1 MKKLGI
7 VQSFMAIFN
16 LEEEGKVLS
25 FFQKVEKSLLKEQKV
40 VEFNYEQ
47 DKFQLENKISTLEDS
62 LEDAQEE
69 FENSFINLSIDD
81 ITTKGSQENYV
92 DTYLENIRSKEL
104 TLKKITDRLAD
115 AKTELKDLES
125 NKKEKLATLKTRLD
139 KLNEGINISDIV
151 EKNKLKL

>member
-151 EKNKLKL
+151 EKK

>member
-62 LEDAQEE
+62 LEDAKEE
-69 FENSFINLSIDD
+69 FENSFINLSMDD

-92 DTYLENIRSKEL
+92 DTYLENIRNKEL
-104 TLKKITDRLAD
+104 ALKKITDKLTD

-151 EKNKLKL
+151 EKK